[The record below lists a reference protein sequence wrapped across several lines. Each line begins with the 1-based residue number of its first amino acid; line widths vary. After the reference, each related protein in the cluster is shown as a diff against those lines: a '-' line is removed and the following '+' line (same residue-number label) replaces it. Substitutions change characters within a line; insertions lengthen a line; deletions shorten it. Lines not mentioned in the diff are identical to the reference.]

1 MKKVLI
7 IGNGAF
13 GVAMSQILL
22 SNKNCEV
29 FMFSKNAETGQEL
42 LNGRHHLFPDKNL
55 IPPHAVY
62 SDYDKA
68 FNNDINV
75 IVLCVPSI
83 AINDIFTQIKP
94 YLNTKMIIVNTAKG
108 LNPHNQE
115 MWSKLF
121 LQDKLVHDY
130 CLMVGPSFASELV
143 EQNKTIVNLVGNNYE
158 TIKEIEKLFN
168 NDYFKLV
175 YFADEYVA
183 SLVSSFKNSLA
194 VGLGLLSVYCSSIN
208 TQAAYLIIGINEV
221 QNLVSKLSNCGE
233 IKILDFFGLGDI
245 YLTCTSD
252 ESRNY
257 QYGIKIGKD
266 GVQNANEELNS
277 STVEGYRTLKLIK
290 EYLDKY
296 KIKSVFFKTLYEI
309 CYEGRN
315 PDTFVEYIWTHFKDS
330 N

>member
-29 FMFSKNAETGQEL
+29 FMFSKNLETGKEL
-42 LNGRHHLFPDKNL
+42 LQGRHFLFPDKKL
-55 IPPHAVY
+55 TPPHDVY
-62 SDYDKA
+62 NDYSQV
-68 FNNDINV
+68 FQNDIEV

-83 AINDIFTQIKP
+83 AINTIFDQIKP
-94 YLNTKMIIVNTAKG
+94 YLNKKMIIVNTAKG

-121 LQDKLVHDY
+121 LQNELVRDY

-143 EQNKTIVNLVGNNYE
+143 EQHKTIVNLVGNNRE
-158 TIKEIEKLFN
+158 TIKEIESLFN

-221 QNLVSKLSNCGE
+221 QILVSQLSNCRE
-233 IKILDFFGLGDI
+233 VKILDFFGLGDI

-252 ESRNY
+252 ESRNF
-257 QYGIKIGKD
+257 QYGIKIGTI
-266 GVQNANEELNS
+266 GVEAANEELNS

-309 CYEGRN
+309 CYENRDPN
-315 PDTFVEYIWTHFKDS
+315 TFVEYIWKNFKDF
-330 N
+330 

>member
-29 FMFSKNAETGQEL
+29 FMFSKNIETGQEL
-42 LNGRHHLFPDKNL
+42 LSGKHFLFPNKQL
-55 IPPHAVY
+55 QPPHKVY
-62 SDYDKA
+62 SVYEDA
-68 FNNDINV
+68 FKNNIDV

-83 AINDIFTQIKP
+83 AINDIFLQIKP
-94 YLNTKMIIVNTAKG
+94 YLNNKIVIVNTAKG
-108 LNPHNQE
+108 LNPNNQE

-121 LQDKLVHDY
+121 LQDNLVHDY

-143 EQNKTIVNLVGNNYE
+143 DKQRTIVNLVGNNLS
-158 TIKEIEKLFN
+158 TIKMVEDLFN
-168 NDYFKLV
+168 NDYFKLI
-175 YFADEYVA
+175 YFSDEYVA

-221 QNLVSKLSNCGE
+221 QFLLSQLTCCRTV
-233 IKILDFFGLGDI
+233 KILDFFGLGDI

-257 QYGIKIGKD
+257 QYGIKIGKI
-266 GVQNANEELNS
+266 GVVAANDELNS

-290 EYLDKY
+290 EYIDKY
-296 KIKSVFFKTLYEI
+296 QIESVFFKTLYEI
-309 CYEGRN
+309 CYEGRE
-315 PDTFVEYIWTHFKDS
+315 PKTFVDYIWNHFK
-330 N
+330 NF

>member
-29 FMFSKNAETGQEL
+29 FMFSKNIETGQGL
-42 LNGRHHLFPDKNL
+42 LHGNHFLFPDKKL
-55 IPPHAVY
+55 IPPHNVY
-62 SDYDKA
+62 SDYDQA
-68 FNNDINV
+68 FKNDIEV

-83 AINDIFTQIKP
+83 AINGIFDQIKP
-94 YLNTKMIIVNTAKG
+94 YLNKKMIIVNTAKG
-108 LNPHNQE
+108 LNPNNQE

-121 LQDKLVHDY
+121 LQNELVRDY

-143 EQNKTIVNLVGNNYE
+143 DQNKTIVNLVGNNKE
-158 TIKEIEKLFN
+158 TILEIEKLFN

-221 QNLVSKLSNCGE
+221 QILISKLSNCRE
-233 IKILDFFGLGDI
+233 VKILDFFGLGDI

-252 ESRNY
+252 ESRNF
-257 QYGIKIGKD
+257 QYGIKIGKV
-266 GVQNANEELNS
+266 GVSAANEELNS

-296 KIKSVFFKTLYEI
+296 QIKSVFFKTLYEI
-309 CYEGRN
+309 CYENRDPN
-315 PDTFVEYIWTHFKDS
+315 TFVEYIWQHFK
-330 N
+330 NF